1 MAASEA
7 SARIRQELVR
17 WRNEFR
23 AAKGRDPAKDEVP
36 EEHKKMLRQLRD
48 STNLPRTS
56 GPRGGGGGGGDR
68 GEDSDSHVSGS
79 PVRRDR
85 VLDTIPRRSA
95 GKLPGAQALAAKPK
109 RRRARVLPM
118 SDDDEAEGPAV
129 PEPGPSTPGP
139 SDSKSLTLGSLFT
152 QVVDILEDVPRSG
165 PPRKKQRQSPDDP
178 NNPRPLASYTR
189 RKKPKQNIYRK
200 RFKGSGGYSKGKAK
214 KIITSNFC
222 QVSRGGRQPPRGGG
236 GRGRPGADRAAR
248 GRNLDPSMPCWTG
261 TWTQRHRPRRREGWG
276 WRMEERPQL
285 AGRRPPPPSSLRAP
299 RCGTHWHGA
308 RRRTK

>member
-95 GKLPGAQALAAKPK
+95 GKLPGAQALAAVIVGAVADGREVAKNWG
-109 RRRARVLPM
+109 RVHRVM
-118 SDDDEAEGPAV
+118 ASMVASAV
-129 PEPGPSTPGP
+129 G
-139 SDSKSLTLGSLFT
+139 
-152 QVVDILEDVPRSG
+152 
-165 PPRKKQRQSPDDP
+165 
-178 NNPRPLASYTR
+178 
-189 RKKPKQNIYRK
+189 
-200 RFKGSGGYSKGKAK
+200 
-214 KIITSNFC
+214 
-222 QVSRGGRQPPRGGG
+222 
-236 GRGRPGADRAAR
+236 
-248 GRNLDPSMPCWTG
+248 
-261 TWTQRHRPRRREGWG
+261 
-276 WRMEERPQL
+276 
-285 AGRRPPPPSSLRAP
+285 
-299 RCGTHWHGA
+299 
-308 RRRTK
+308 